1 MEVKRKI
8 YLLFGC
14 LFFSLGLFGY
24 YMPVMPGTIFMI
36 LAAYCFMN
44 SSDKLYNKIINHP
57 VYGNSVKLYIEDHVI
72 PFRSKII
79 ILLSIW
85 ISILTTMY
93 IAPQIRYVIEIGFLD
108 LNFIINVKI
117 IGLALS
123 VIGTVVVL
131 RAKHQ

>member
-1 MEVKRKI
+1 MQIKRKI

-14 LFFSLGLFGY
+14 LFFSLGIFGY

-44 SSDKLYNKIINHP
+44 SSDKLYDKIVNHP
-57 VYGNSVKLYIEDHVI
+57 IYGNPVKLYIEHHVI
-72 PFRSKII
+72 PPKSKII

-85 ISILTTMY
+85 VATLITIC
-93 IAPQIRYVIEIGFLD
+93 IAPQMRYAFEIGFLNS
-108 LNFIINVKI
+108 NFIINVKI
-117 IGLALS
+117 IGLILS
-123 VIGTVVVL
+123 AIGTVVVL